1 MRLQVGCFP
10 DRLGMEEQIAIGGAL
25 GFDSISLDGL
35 HGGLDRYLETH
46 EVAELKDLLQKNG
59 LGIANVWAGPLYEH
73 EGELWDKKIAEA
85 RRRYEVIAELGCK
98 QVAINTPLCWPKI
111 PSEYEWDWLAKKYNA
126 YMDILD
132 GYGLELVLE
141 FIGSHLIG
149 PLRGSSAVYPWIC
162 NTDSALELVKRIDRK
177 GVGLIID
184 VMHWWAP
191 GGTYED
197 LHKVKGLP
205 LAVHFF
211 DIRNGATRE
220 TANDGTDR
228 VLPGEGQIDLVKFL
242 RNLKE
247 DGFDGDVWPEIFGL
261 KELREGDSWE
271 VPKKV
276 RDACRSVMDQV

>member
-1 MRLQVGCFP
+1 ML
-10 DRLGMEEQIAIGGAL
+10 AAL
-25 GFDSISLDGL
+25 FAAFGF
-35 HGGLDRYLETH
+35 
-46 EVAELKDLLQKNG
+46 
-59 LGIANVWAGPLYEH
+59 
-73 EGELWDKKIAEA
+73 
-85 RRRYEVIAELGCK
+85 LGCSQETQGFK
-98 QVAINTPLCWPKI
+98 DEIKMLKEEN
-111 PSEYEWDWLAKKYNA
+111 
-126 YMDILD
+126 
-132 GYGLELVLE
+132 
-141 FIGSHLIG
+141 
-149 PLRGSSAVYPWIC
+149 
-162 NTDSALELVKRIDRK
+162 
-177 GVGLIID
+177 
-184 VMHWWAP
+184 AP

-211 DIRNGATRE
+211 DIRNGVTRE

-271 VPKKV
+271 VPKRV